1 MHIGRRC
8 CIREDYLVAFVY
20 LDMLLVAVKRV
31 SALLRPTGIHIL
43 MEFLVRIVIPQ
54 FVALALLYLRILLTS
69 VALAWGNDKTGIYD
83 PPLVELKALGLH
95 ERTEV
100 FKQLVIRTDGR
111 EGFAILPDR
120 LLVRYIIHVLYPQKS
135 AETGAVHYLIFY
147 LMVTQAIV
155 ALEKQ
160 YLEHQHTIY
169 GRTPGI
175 ALTLACE
182 QRGFQ
187 CRTEYLK
194 VHQ

>member
-83 PPLVELKALGLH
+83 PPLVELKA
-95 ERTEV
+95 
-100 FKQLVIRTDGR
+100 
-111 EGFAILPDR
+111 PW
-120 LLVRYIIHVLYPQKS
+120 P
-135 AETGAVHYLIFY
+135 
-147 LMVTQAIV
+147 
-155 ALEKQ
+155 
-160 YLEHQHTIY
+160 
-169 GRTPGI
+169 P
-175 ALTLACE
+175 
-182 QRGFQ
+182 
-187 CRTEYLK
+187 
-194 VHQ
+194 